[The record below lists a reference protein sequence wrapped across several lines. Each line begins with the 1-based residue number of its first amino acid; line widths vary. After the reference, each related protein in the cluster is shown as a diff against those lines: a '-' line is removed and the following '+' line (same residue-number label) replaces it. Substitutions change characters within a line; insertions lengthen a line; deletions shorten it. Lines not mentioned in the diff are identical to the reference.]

1 MQEQLTDYQQEL
13 TERISTVVDKLI
25 RGSSFYMVK
34 LDQHEM
40 TEMLIELFGRFSPA
54 EMRAIKDHDLSRR
67 IGKIL
72 TLEAVAGTLNDLTPE
87 EIAIFDAAV
96 EGK

>member
-1 MQEQLTDYQQEL
+1 MQEQITEYQQEL
-13 TERISTVVDKLI
+13 TERISTLVDKLFQ
-25 RGSSFYMVK
+25 GSSFYIVK
-34 LDQHEM
+34 LDQYEM
-40 TEMLIELFGRFSPA
+40 TEMLIELFGRFTPE
-54 EMRAIKDHDLSRR
+54 EMRAIKEHDLSRR

-72 TLEAVAGTLNDLTPE
+72 TLEAVSGTLNDLSPE

>member
-1 MQEQLTDYQQEL
+1 MQEQITDYQQEL
-13 TERISTVVDKLI
+13 TERISTLVDKLFQ
-25 RGSSFYMVK
+25 GSSFYKVK
-34 LDQHEM
+34 LDQYEM
-40 TEMLIELFGRFSPA
+40 TEMLIELFGRLSPE
-54 EMRAIKDHDLSRR
+54 EMRAIKEHDLSRR

-72 TLEAVAGTLNDLTPE
+72 TLEAVSGTLNDLSPE